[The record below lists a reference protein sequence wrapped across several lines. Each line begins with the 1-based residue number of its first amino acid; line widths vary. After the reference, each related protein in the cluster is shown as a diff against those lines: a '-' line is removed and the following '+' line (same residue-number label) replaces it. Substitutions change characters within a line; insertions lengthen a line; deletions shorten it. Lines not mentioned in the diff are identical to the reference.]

1 MTSAPS
7 ALEQFIRGIPLFSLV
22 GPEDM
27 NEVLRVLRPVQLSAG
42 DVLFREGEPGK
53 AMWVLGEGAEVS
65 ISTTQG
71 QKRPVAVA
79 YVRKGDVIGEMALVD
94 DGPRSATAVVTQDG
108 HAHQIDA
115 QEFHSMRATFVP
127 AAFKVL
133 RKICLDL
140 CSRLRATNERIV
152 PSGHQHVQT
161 PALPP
166 ARRPEVEELD
176 AFPAFKALPAV
187 VKLALGQKLDVYEF
201 HELTPLFAEGEPSD
215 GAYFLVNGEVSVGR
229 NGKTLANL
237 PAGTMFGVVAC
248 IDSGPRSA
256 SCLTTGPAK
265 LFRMSERHFDTL
277 FASGHRF
284 AYQMVDLVARQLV
297 SHVREANQMLPLPGR
312 AAGQAREAKP
322 VQQMLAAAPDPS
334 DLDLVDNPE
343 LEIEQALPLELELDL
358 GDFESE
364 GALLG
369 QDGG

>member
-1 MTSAPS
+1 
-7 ALEQFIRGIPLFSLV
+7 
-22 GPEDM
+22 
-27 NEVLRVLRPVQLSAG
+27 
-42 DVLFREGEPGK
+42 
-53 AMWVLGEGAEVS
+53 
-65 ISTTQG
+65 
-71 QKRPVAVA
+71 
-79 YVRKGDVIGEMALVD
+79 
-94 DGPRSATAVVTQDG
+94 
-108 HAHQIDA
+108 
-115 QEFHSMRATFVP
+115 MRATFVP

-152 PSGHQHVQT
+152 PSGHQHVET

-187 VKLALGQKLDVYEF
+187 VKLALAQKLDVYEF

-215 GAYFLVNGEVSVGR
+215 GAYFLVSGEVSVGR

-265 LFRMSERHFDTL
+265 LFRMSERHFDGL

-334 DLDLVDNPE
+334 DLDLVDKPE